1 MLYKTNFRLKFYNNL
16 ALAQQLLAIINA
28 LYGCISI
35 YRVSYFVSVS
45 FILAAF
51 HQMFAPEMSDEE
63 LEALMKGQK
72 TETSDDVLGNGDIL
86 SKEDEDNSVLK
97 TESDMGN

>member
-1 MLYKTNFRLKFYNNL
+1 
-16 ALAQQLLAIINA
+16 
-28 LYGCISI
+28 
-35 YRVSYFVSVS
+35 
-45 FILAAF
+45 
-51 HQMFAPEMSDEE
+51 MFAPEMSDDE

-86 SKEDEDNSVLK
+86 SEEDEDNSVLK